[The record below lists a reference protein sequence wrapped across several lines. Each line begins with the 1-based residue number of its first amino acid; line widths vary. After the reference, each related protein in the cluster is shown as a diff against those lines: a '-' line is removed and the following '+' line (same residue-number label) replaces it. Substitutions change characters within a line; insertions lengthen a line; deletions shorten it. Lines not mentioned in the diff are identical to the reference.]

1 MKNAHAKRAK
11 LLVVIVK
18 YANLKC
24 FELFLK
30 SSKLL
35 IDLISIVECI
45 QEGTR
50 RNNLATFN
58 FT

>member
-35 IDLISIVECI
+35 IDLISSRMHS
-45 QEGTR
+45 R
-50 RNNLATFN
+50 RNKEKQSSYF
-58 FT
+58 